1 MDTERCRKLVSM
13 IQQLEATE
21 IEELFKML
29 HANGCKYTSNNH
41 GVFMNLSWLSEEI
54 LQKIETYVAFCFR
67 SKSEV
72 HKYESLCDVF
82 NKNIQQHPKKKAQ
95 MPTETTTDTTVLN
108 TTAHVVEKKSTG
120 CSKVSS
126 SMKFYLLKKRYAK
139 QVASSVIV
147 KNDLDMEPFAI

>member
-82 NKNIQQHPKKKAQ
+82 NKNIQQHPKKKAPMSLQ
-95 MPTETTTDTTVLN
+95 PTAESLPEKTS
-108 TTAHVVEKKSTG
+108 VVEKKPAG

-139 QVASSVIV
+139 QVAPSVIV
-147 KNDLDMEPFAI
+147 KNDLDVEPFAT